1 MRRCAGSAASRLRRA
16 TTERH
21 SISEVQPGCSVTGA
35 MAVVMAYFF
44 LGEPIRPAQVV
55 GGLIIVLGVALTR
68 WASMRPAAA
77 S

>member
-1 MRRCAGSAASRLRRA
+1 
-16 TTERH
+16 
-21 SISEVQPGCSVTGA
+21 